1 MWDERKGLR
10 ERKREKEKIQL
21 FFHFT
26 SCKKPFSS
34 HSERAEGKLGEL
46 CDSWWNFVQL
56 LLVSQHNLLN
66 HFRKSLNRLRHF
78 FPVCDTRKK
87 EGERKR
93 EKKTE
98 NFIIFAI
105 FDNLSPRY
113 LYLYIPQDRI
123 SKDFWIYAV
132 KKRERK
138 KERKREWERARERN
152 DNYICPVSETFIEAN
167 GGYGSGA
174 TRITPEDVVLES
186 TILCVCVHT

>member
-1 MWDERKGLR
+1 MQEKKTRKKVVAVPKRRRRGVVEGENVRWEKGSERAQER
-10 ERKREKEKIQL
+10 EKEREKEKIQL

-113 LYLYIPQDRI
+113 LYTYI
-123 SKDFWIYAV
+123 Y
-132 KKRERK
+132 RK
-138 KERKREWERARERN
+138 TEFLK
-152 DNYICPVSETFIEAN
+152 IF
-167 GGYGSGA
+167 GY
-174 TRITPEDVVLES
+174 TL
-186 TILCVCVHT
+186 